1 MEPHLCGK
9 TTERRGDRTGAHFPA
24 SLITRLDCRVPTT
37 RFLVTADLQIAPL
50 VGGWMAYVV
59 LPLILLGRE
68 PHQQGTEHPSLLLW
82 LLVRRE
88 ESAFHRQDKLIYT
101 GEPPL
106 SRSFPHHRAFG
117 A

>member
-1 MEPHLCGK
+1 
-9 TTERRGDRTGAHFPA
+9 
-24 SLITRLDCRVPTT
+24 
-37 RFLVTADLQIAPL
+37 
-50 VGGWMAYVV
+50 MAYVV

-106 SRSFPHHRAFG
+106 SRSFPPITERSERDAEVFREKSCPEVAKVRSGVSQGCTRVGVMRTGLLPHE
-117 A
+117 

>member
-9 TTERRGDRTGAHFPA
+9 TTERRGDRRGAHFPA

-37 RFLVTADLQIAPL
+37 RFLVTADLQIAHL
-50 VGGWMAYVV
+50 VSGGMAYVV